1 MHYAVFTKVRE
12 SPIGWVHWRLTD
24 FGQSCT
30 LLMEIAFAFI
40 VLCESSGI
48 NRQTV
53 KLTGCQRDRM
63 TGGRMPEHNTS
74 DDGRIIIGDC
84 HERFVSFQAFYWPW
98 YLKVLSIIGM
108 IT

>member
-1 MHYAVFTKVRE
+1 MQCAVITEVRE
-12 SPIGWVHWRLTD
+12 SPIGWVLWLLTD

-48 NRQTV
+48 YRQTV
-53 KLTGCQRDRM
+53 KLTECQRDGM

-74 DDGRIIIGDC
+74 HDGRII
-84 HERFVSFQAFYWPW
+84 RLRQV
-98 YLKVLSIIGM
+98 
-108 IT
+108 

>member
-1 MHYAVFTKVRE
+1 MHCAVVKEVRE
-12 SPIGWVHWRLTD
+12 SPIGWVDWLLTD

-48 NRQTV
+48 YGQTV
-53 KLTGCQRDRM
+53 KLTECQRDGM

-74 DDGRIIIGDC
+74 HDGRIIRLRQVKKRKFIQVRCGL
-84 HERFVSFQAFYWPW
+84 E
-98 YLKVLSIIGM
+98 
-108 IT
+108 